1 VRCRHRSIVGGAG
14 VSRLAAMTTLQIV
27 LGAAALVVA
36 IWLVVLIVLDRLP
49 GDPVFGAL
57 VVLEVGVVGQ
67 LVIGLVRVSGDH
79 PGVNV
84 AAYLG
89 YLVGALLVLPIGFVW
104 SAGERTRSGTA
115 VLLVAVLVLPVLSLR
130 LHDLW
135 SVR

>member
-1 VRCRHRSIVGGAG
+1 
-14 VSRLAAMTTLQIV
+14 MTTVQIV
-27 LGAAALVVA
+27 LGAAALLVA
-36 IWLVVLIVLDRLP
+36 LWLVVLIVLDRLP

-57 VVLEVGVVGQ
+57 VVLEVGVLVQ
-67 LVIGLVRVSGDH
+67 LVIGLARVFGDH
-79 PGVNV
+79 ADVNT

-115 VLLVAVLVLPVLSLR
+115 VLLVAVVVLPFLSLR

>member
-1 VRCRHRSIVGGAG
+1 
-14 VSRLAAMTTLQIV
+14 MTTLQIV

-57 VVLEVGVVGQ
+57 VVLEVGVVVQ

>member
-1 VRCRHRSIVGGAG
+1 
-14 VSRLAAMTTLQIV
+14 MTTLQIV

-36 IWLVVLIVLDRLP
+36 IWLVALIVLDRLP

-79 PGVNV
+79 AGVNV

>member
-1 VRCRHRSIVGGAG
+1 
-14 VSRLAAMTTLQIV
+14 MTTLQIV

-36 IWLVVLIVLDRLP
+36 IWLVALIVLDRLP

-57 VVLEVGVVGQ
+57 VVLDVGQ

-79 PGVNV
+79 AGVNV

>member
-1 VRCRHRSIVGGAG
+1 
-14 VSRLAAMTTLQIV
+14 MTTLQIV

-36 IWLVVLIVLDRLP
+36 IWLVVLIVRDRLP
-49 GDPVFGAL
+49 DDTVFGAL
-57 VVLEVGVVGQ
+57 VVLEVGVVLQ
-67 LVIGLVRVSGDH
+67 LVIGLVRVFGDH

>member
-1 VRCRHRSIVGGAG
+1 
-14 VSRLAAMTTLQIV
+14 
-27 LGAAALVVA
+27 
-36 IWLVVLIVLDRLP
+36 
-49 GDPVFGAL
+49 
-57 VVLEVGVVGQ
+57 
-67 LVIGLVRVSGDH
+67 VSGDH

-89 YLVGALLVLPIGFVW
+89 YLIGALLVLPIGFVW

>member
-1 VRCRHRSIVGGAG
+1 
-14 VSRLAAMTTLQIV
+14 MTAVQLV
-27 LGAAALVVA
+27 LGAAALAVA
-36 IWLVVLIVLDRLP
+36 LWLVVLIVLDRLP

-57 VVLEVGVVGQ
+57 VVLEVGVLVQ
-67 LVIGLVRVSGDH
+67 LVIGLVRVFGAH
-79 PGVNV
+79 PGVNT

-115 VLLVAVLVLPVLSLR
+115 VLPVAVALLPFLSLR

-135 SVR
+135 VVR

>member
-1 VRCRHRSIVGGAG
+1 MTLVQAV
-14 VSRLAAMTTLQIV
+14 LA
-27 LGAAALVVA
+27 AAALIVA

-57 VVLEVGVVGQ
+57 VVLEIGVAVQ

-89 YLVGALLVLPIGFVW
+89 YLVGALLVLPIGFLW

-115 VLLVAVLVLPVLSLR
+115 VLLIAVLVVPFLSLR

-135 SVR
+135 VVR